1 MTTISI
7 HAGAP
12 RRHFSSIKGALRN
25 RLAEAAKQRRI
36 RKEMKE
42 LSRLPRHILRDMGL
56 EHYAAPDVPAI
67 PAGWR

>member
-12 RRHFSSIKGALRN
+12 RRHPSGIERALLD
-25 RLAEAAKQRRI
+25 RLAEAAKRRRI

-42 LSRLPRHILRDMGL
+42 LSKLSRHLLWDVGL
-56 EHYAAPDVPAI
+56 EHYAAPDVPTI
-67 PAGWR
+67 SNHWR